1 MFFQVD
7 RRAGRLLPRR
17 RCVRARMVQGNAAPP
32 AKRTL
37 RILPMLTIAL
47 LTLRETVRRRA
58 PIISL
63 ADSGA
68 AARRT
73 GVPLR
78 GRLLLL
84 PRRKQMPSSPAST
97 SCSPPDIVKFFASVF
112 AIALAAGSISAELDR
127 GVLSSILPKPIPR
140 LSVYAGKWLG
150 LVAFVVLNVVV
161 WDMVIWG
168 VASVRAPHISH
179 RGVFSALPYLLLY
192 PVLFTTLAL
201 FFSAF
206 AAFPLAAGL
215 SILLTGVGWSETI
228 LHLLGTRLDVDL
240 LLSLSRAAGWLM
252 PLGRMSRWVA
262 RGMGPVLRF
271 GGQEFAVGERGPFKD
286 IVTTQFDLIYIGLY
300 ALAAFVAGAIILG
313 RRDV

>member
-1 MFFQVD
+1 
-7 RRAGRLLPRR
+7 
-17 RCVRARMVQGNAAPP
+17 
-32 AKRTL
+32 
-37 RILPMLTIAL
+37 
-47 LTLRETVRRRA
+47 
-58 PIISL
+58 
-63 ADSGA
+63 
-68 AARRT
+68 
-73 GVPLR
+73 
-78 GRLLLL
+78 
-84 PRRKQMPSSPAST
+84 
-97 SCSPPDIVKFFASVF
+97 
-112 AIALAAGSISAELDR
+112 
-127 GVLSSILPKPIPR
+127 
-140 LSVYAGKWLG
+140 
-150 LVAFVVLNVVV
+150 
-161 WDMVIWG
+161 
-168 VASVRAPHISH
+168 
-179 RGVFSALPYLLLY
+179 VFSALPYLLLY
-192 PVLFTTLAL
+192 PILFTTLAL

-286 IVTTQFDLIYIGLY
+286 IVTTQFDLVYIGLY

>member
-1 MFFQVD
+1 
-7 RRAGRLLPRR
+7 
-17 RCVRARMVQGNAAPP
+17 
-32 AKRTL
+32 
-37 RILPMLTIAL
+37 MLIIAL
-47 LTLRETVRRRA
+47 LTLREAVRRRA

-63 ADSGA
+63 LILVLLLVGLII
-68 AARRT
+68 
-73 GVPLR
+73 PLR

-84 PRRKQMPSSPAST
+84 PRPEANAIVAGIYVVFAT
-97 SCSPPDIVKFFASVF
+97 DIVKFFASVF
-112 AIALAAGSISAELDR
+112 AIALAAGSISAELER

-150 LVAFVVLNVVV
+150 LAAFVVLNVVV
-161 WDMVIWG
+161 WDVVIWG
-168 VASVRAPHISH
+168 VASVRAPHVSH

-228 LHLLGTRLDVDL
+228 LYLLGERLDVDV

-262 RGMGPVLRF
+262 RGMGPVLRV

-286 IVTTQFDLIYIGLY
+286 IVTTHFDLVYIGLY

>member
-1 MFFQVD
+1 
-7 RRAGRLLPRR
+7 
-17 RCVRARMVQGNAAPP
+17 
-32 AKRTL
+32 
-37 RILPMLTIAL
+37 MLTIAL

-63 ADSGA
+63 LILVLLLVGLV
-68 AARRT
+68 
-73 GVPLR
+73 VPLR

-84 PRRKQMPSSPAST
+84 PRPEANAIVAGIYVVFAT
-97 SCSPPDIVKFFASVF
+97 DIVKFFASVF

-150 LVAFVVLNVVV
+150 LVAFVVLNVVA
-161 WDMVIWG
+161 WDVVIWG

-286 IVTTQFDLIYIGLY
+286 IVTTQFDLVYIGLY